1 MNYLSLVVQICFITN
16 ENHWKLIAIFH
27 SKNLSLKL
35 IDFFKA
41 VKEHKQ
47 SISALI
53 HRFSGSEKVQKLWV
67 TYWDLPCHDTQAQ
80 TAAGTPESQHDQ
92 LENHPTLKPKKSPSE
107 QCPLHWAE
115 VGLQGEQNTDCV
127 SIHRDPGPTC
137 CRESS
142 NHGPFYKYWPWSSTP
157 SRIFKPQHRDPGDQY
172 FSWQPPELL
181 LRILGEAIKAGKP
194 CFVKDRK
201 MAGLNE
207 QKAFQLPIKLNQV
220 LMLFKHKE
228 YSSSVF

>member
-16 ENHWKLIAIFH
+16 ENHGKLIAIFH

-53 HRFSGSEKVQKLWV
+53 HRFPGSAKVQKWWV

-80 TAAGTPESQHDQ
+80 TAAGTPESQRDQ
-92 LENHPTLKPKKSPSE
+92 SENHSTLKLKKSPSE
-107 QCPLHWAE
+107 QCPPHWAE

-127 SIHRDPGPTC
+127 SIQRDPRPMC

-142 NHGPFYKYWPWSSTP
+142 NHSPLYKHGLWSSTP
-157 SRIFKPQHRDPGDQY
+157 SRIFK
-172 FSWQPPELL
+172 L
-181 LRILGEAIKAGKP
+181 
-194 CFVKDRK
+194 
-201 MAGLNE
+201 
-207 QKAFQLPIKLNQV
+207 
-220 LMLFKHKE
+220 
-228 YSSSVF
+228 